1 MNKIKTQK
9 FGLYI
14 ATPVY
19 SEDVKVAYMD
29 SILNLS
35 TELQKAGIPSIRQHI
50 MHTSLITK
58 ARNECISNWMNNT
71 KLDYFLFIDADIS
84 FNALDVIKLMN
95 YDKPLVAGT
104 YAKKHLRWEEIQRCL
119 YNDVPESSKELLQK
133 TSEYTIYDTGE
144 NKQCLKTGLLEVERV
159 GTGFM
164 MIKRDL
170 IKKLSKKYK
179 KLMYEEN
186 GKKGYGLF
194 ESYIINKEHLS
205 EDYAFCERVKSIG
218 EKVYIDPTI
227 NLIHH
232 GGNINFYSNYQA
244 HLKYA
249 TKK

>member
-133 TSEYTIYDTGE
+133 TSEYTI
-144 NKQCLKTGLLEVERV
+144 
-159 GTGFM
+159 
-164 MIKRDL
+164 
-170 IKKLSKKYK
+170 
-179 KLMYEEN
+179 
-186 GKKGYGLF
+186 GK
-194 ESYIINKEHLS
+194 EW
-205 EDYAFCERVKSIG
+205 
-218 EKVYIDPTI
+218 
-227 NLIHH
+227 
-232 GGNINFYSNYQA
+232 
-244 HLKYA
+244 
-249 TKK
+249 

>member
-1 MNKIKTQK
+1 MNKIKNQQ

-35 TELQKAGIPSIRQHI
+35 KELQKAGIPSVRQHI
-50 MHTSLITK
+50 LHTSLITK
-58 ARNECISNWMNNT
+58 ARNECISNFMNNT
-71 KLDYFLFIDADIS
+71 KFDYFLFIDADIS
-84 FNALDVIKLMN
+84 FNALDVIRLMN
-95 YDKPLVAGT
+95 FDKPLVAGT

-133 TSEYTIYDTGE
+133 TSEYTIYDLKE
-144 NKQCLKTGLLEVERV
+144 NKRCKETNLLEVERV

-170 IKKLSKKYK
+170 IKKLAKKYK
-179 KLMYEEN
+179 KLMYKEN

-194 ESYIINKEHLS
+194 ESDIINKEHLS

-232 GGNINFYSNYQA
+232 GGNINFYSNYQT
-244 HLKYA
+244 HLKYGN
-249 TKK
+249 KR